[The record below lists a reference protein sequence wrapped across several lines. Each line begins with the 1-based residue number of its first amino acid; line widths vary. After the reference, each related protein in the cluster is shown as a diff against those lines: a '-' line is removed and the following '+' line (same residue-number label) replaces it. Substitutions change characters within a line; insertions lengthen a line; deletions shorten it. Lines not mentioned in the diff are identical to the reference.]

1 MTRST
6 VSVGSRIADVSLGA
20 VIWPLTPCYWS
31 LSISTRTTSLP
42 LRTLLRL
49 LSHDTWI
56 RSGECNQGVSV
67 ESEDANNSQ
76 SGIDCSEWWKC
87 RNRIVWSGKL
97 QLLNIIFTDYF
108 QKNLTWMFAWKMNV
122 QGWEFHLQI
131 TIKHGTFDQCIL
143 IRWYWRCLESGLT
156 INGDWVALAL
166 HHYNIV
172 VHSWRPCRWW
182 WRISQ

>member
-87 RNRIVWSGKL
+87 RNRIVWSGKMRL
-97 QLLNIIFTDYF
+97 SNIIFTYYF
-108 QKNLTWMFAWKMNV
+108 LEWSHLDVCVKNECSRMRISSSNHNQTRDIRSV
-122 QGWEFHLQI
+122 H
-131 TIKHGTFDQCIL
+131 FDQM
-143 IRWYWRCLESGLT
+143 
-156 INGDWVALAL
+156 VLAL
-166 HHYNIV
+166 PWIRAHDQ
-172 VHSWRPCRWW
+172 WW
-182 WRISQ
+182 LGCPGPASL